1 MKRFVSL
8 IAVDDSF
15 TIVVCTALVAF
26 AGEHFSVD
34 VRRRGRA
41 ANDSPGRGGS
51 RGGWCHR
58 LVAPEAAA
66 APQVAPQ
73 RRDLSALL
81 HGAIASPA
89 S

>member
-1 MKRFVSL
+1 ML
-8 IAVDDSF
+8 EALAGVD
-15 TIVVCTALVAF
+15 C
-26 AGEHFSVD
+26 SVD
-34 VRRRGRA
+34 VRRRDRA
-41 ANDSPGRGGS
+41 ANDIPGRDGS
-51 RGGWCHR
+51 CGGWFHR

-81 HGAIASPA
+81 LRAIASPA